1 MEKFAAI
8 LFHQRSVTLKDLP
21 RKRDPRQYYVHWSL
35 ESPVHTFYDLTDLK
49 LLQNF
54 FNLTMTYRRDSDI
67 SLPYGSI
74 EQVKHHH
81 VSLVGNISLFRFD
94 LFLTV

>member
-1 MEKFAAI
+1 M
-8 LFHQRSVTLKDLP
+8 
-21 RKRDPRQYYVHWSL
+21 

-49 LLQNF
+49 YLQNF
-54 FNLTMTYRRDSDI
+54 FNLTMTYRLDSDI

-81 VSLVGNISLFRFD
+81 VSTVTQNISWSLFRLD